1 MSKKDGESFDW
12 REKREDEDLGWV
24 GESWPRSTKWLLTT
38 GGKVTR
44 AILDLCPSCKQ
55 VPQRAGT
62 ILTGALT
69 TIRMD
74 RSPPALSWVQCGR
87 EKNVTGGDADY
98 GENPGDWENHSNHN
112 IFQQW
117 GWKPRQGGW
126 LLASI
131 CDIDRCNMEII
142 HNIQSFEPKTAT
154 FIRFKLWHCHLK
166 FLWRAQQWW
175 SWWCSRGEKYSAV
188 WGQERH

>member
-1 MSKKDGESFDW
+1 MENLLIGGKSKKM
-12 REKREDEDLGWV
+12 RIWV
-24 GESWPRSTKWLLTT
+24 GLESHDQDPRSDCWQLVGKWLVLFW
-38 GGKVTR
+38 
-44 AILDLCPSCKQ
+44 IC
-55 VPQRAGT
+55 
-62 ILTGALT
+62 ALLVNKSLKGQELFWQGLLPPYGWT
-69 TIRMD
+69 
-74 RSPPALSWVQCGR
+74 PALSWVQCGR

-112 IFQQW
+112 IFQRW
-117 GWKPRQGGW
+117 GWKPRWGGW

-175 SWWCSRGEKYSAV
+175 SWWCSRREKYSAV